1 MDLWPNQI
9 LDARTPFSC
18 SRSSAGERSCRVPSD
33 RRMFWWRQQKLY
45 RVRGKVHGG
54 GTRGRASDNHQHNK
68 ACQAMES
75 CLPGFSGSD
84 VHAYSTK
91 MAKSVFMGRLASANT
106 IPCKVLLNP
115 RESVPSLWRRIS
127 ATSPMMSSCAHGF
140 TRQAQVGETSCRG
153 QHS

>member
-1 MDLWPNQI
+1 MLVHPSHVVAPPRESEAVGCRPIDECSGG
-9 LDARTPFSC
+9 D
-18 SRSSAGERSCRVPSD
+18 SRSCTERAARCTEVGREVEHRTIISIIKHVKP
-33 RRMFWWRQQKLY
+33 WRAACLGSL
-45 RVRGKVHGG
+45 VR
-54 GTRGRASDNHQHNK
+54 
-68 ACQAMES
+68 
-75 CLPGFSGSD
+75 D